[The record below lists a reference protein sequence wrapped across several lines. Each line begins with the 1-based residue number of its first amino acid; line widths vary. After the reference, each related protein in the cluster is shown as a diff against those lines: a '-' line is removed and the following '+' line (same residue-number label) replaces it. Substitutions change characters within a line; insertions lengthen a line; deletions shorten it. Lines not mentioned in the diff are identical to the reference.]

1 MLERI
6 LELQL
11 VESVPPVQLAIRLL
25 VPEGSRLFELPGFR
39 ERLLPFDAALLGY
52 PWRHSDPRVDR
63 LQQDVQRL
71 VSRADD
77 ERTARRDTFAAIWRM
92 AHAAAGRPAP
102 HLAADS
108 DEPIPRLSEP
118 WYCCA
123 EPTEQQLQ
131 AL

>member
-1 MLERI
+1 
-6 LELQL
+6 
-11 VESVPPVQLAIRLL
+11 VQLAIRLL
-25 VPEGSRLFELPGFR
+25 VPARLAAFRIAGIR
-39 ERLLPFDAALLGY
+39 ERLLPFDAQLLGY

-63 LQQDVQRL
+63 LQQEVQRL

-77 ERTARRDTFAAIWRM
+77 ERTPRRDTFASGLANGARSCGLARA
-92 AHAAAGRPAP
+92 AHGANSG
-102 HLAADS
+102 
-108 DEPIPRLSEP
+108 EPIPRLSEP